1 MVTLL
6 QNYYSCAVHIVY
18 TAAKES
24 VVNNAQ
30 FLILGKWQFKLCFH
44 LRARSD
50 TRKVM
55 RRLLAKKKP
64 TTYFCCVGSRTEI

>member
-18 TAAKES
+18 MAAKES

-30 FLILGKWQFKLCFH
+30 FLILGK
-44 LRARSD
+44 
-50 TRKVM
+50 
-55 RRLLAKKKP
+55 
-64 TTYFCCVGSRTEI
+64 